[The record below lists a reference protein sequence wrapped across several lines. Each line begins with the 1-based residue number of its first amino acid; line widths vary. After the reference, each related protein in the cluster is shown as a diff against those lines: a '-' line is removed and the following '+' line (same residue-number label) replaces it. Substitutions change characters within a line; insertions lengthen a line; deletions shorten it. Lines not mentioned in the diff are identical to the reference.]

1 MVSLP
6 KLLTRACV
14 QKATCLVIFD
24 MTLGRREL
32 HEAAVQI
39 GSMGGRPRESSP
51 TIKGETGYTMTR
63 DDAVQVLHWK
73 LFKGITAIPGDVRE
87 YIERVWAARI
97 PHLYEELFLMAK
109 DNQPI
114 NPTAI
119 DLLKTMTLMTR
130 SLTPANL
137 RADSN
142 ADALGLPSDVDLS
155 HISTADLAR
164 MTRKELS
171 APLDHDERDRKA
183 KHAKMM
189 REKAKERGHAHGK
202 QPGPRAKARAAA
214 KAAKEAPQGDPA

>member
-1 MVSLP
+1 MATHEPTPEEV
-6 KLLTRACV
+6 RAAA
-14 QKATCLVIFD
+14 QIMGLV
-24 MTLGRREL
+24 
-32 HEAAVQI
+32 
-39 GSMGGRPRESSP
+39 GGRAPNVGRP
-51 TIKGETGYTMTR
+51 QGPQALALTKA
-63 DDAVQVLHWK
+63 DVAQVIHWK
-73 LFKGITAIPGDVRE
+73 LWKQIPSLKEDARD
-87 YIERVWAARI
+87 YIERVWSRKIPRIYEVMFAAAQAGDYVSANALDI
-97 PHLYEELFLMAK
+97 
-109 DNQPI
+109 
-114 NPTAI
+114 
-119 DLLKTMTLMTR
+119 LKTMTLMTR

-214 KAAKEAPQGDPA
+214 KAAKESPPQGDPA